1 MGACAASSLSS
12 ETLGSG
18 RGLSGVVR
26 FVRYHTV
33 SAGQMLVMEVP
44 YLSVGS
50 KAEYVRDKTWNSIS

>member
-18 RGLSGVVR
+18 CGLSGVVR

-33 SAGQMLVMEVP
+33 SASLMLVMEVP

-50 KAEYVRDKTWNSIS
+50 KVEYVRDK